1 MSFAHA
7 RFSGVPVDQ
16 TRIPGALENVVAGGI
31 TWNPPR
37 SGPFGS
43 VRLRHFGS
51 YPLIED
57 NSLRAI
63 PTTLLSAEAG
73 YRLASGIRLQVSLLN
88 LLNTQADDIQYL
100 YASRLPG
107 EPAAGVDDIHFHPI
121 EPRQLRVSLGWG
133 L

>member
-1 MSFAHA
+1 MGLRPLLRGRSAKRGAIDADVSFAHA
-7 RFSGVPVDQ
+7 RFSGVAANQ

-63 PTTLLSAEAG
+63 RRPALTTFTSTRSSRDSSASPSAGGSEGEQPRPHTPT
-73 YRLASGIRLQVSLLN
+73 
-88 LLNTQADDIQYL
+88 
-100 YASRLPG
+100 
-107 EPAAGVDDIHFHPI
+107 
-121 EPRQLRVSLGWG
+121 
-133 L
+133 